1 IAAHRTTALHGLAVN
16 AGCAFCVAAHST
28 AKPSICARWRASDTI
43 PTFAISRTDFG
54 WYGVFFGSVGGVVA
68 ASRSRTKWWSV
79 ALNPGVMMEVF
90 VPVTITAARAAF
102 IIAVGFAATM
112 PAHAEPSS
120 QPVPQVAVVRATNGC
135 FSSSIRVT
143 GFLVPREEAVVT
155 LDAPGMTVTEVWAG
169 GGDRATA
176 GQTLARLPRD
186 GPDTGAAK
194 TATLKAPAA
203 GVITRST
210 AVVGATAS
218 PLTPEPLFRIAV
230 D

>member
-54 WYGVFFGSVGGVVA
+54 WYGSCLSSIGGDAA

-79 ALNPGVMMEVF
+79 ALNPGVMMQVF

-102 IIAVGFAATM
+102 IVAVGFAATM
-112 PAHAEPSS
+112 PAQAEPSS

-155 LDAPGMTVTEVWAG
+155 LDAPGMRVTEILASE
-169 GGDRATA
+169 GDRVTA
-176 GQTLARLPRD
+176 GQTLARMTRD
-186 GPDTGAAK
+186 GPDASAPQTP
-194 TATLKAPAA
+194 TFQSPAA
-203 GVITRST
+203 R
-210 AVVGATAS
+210 
-218 PLTPEPLFRIAV
+218 PLPPRTP
-230 D
+230 